1 MMPNVTRGDR
11 MAGLMV
17 YLVGPGRHNEHEN
30 PHLVAGT
37 DALMTWYDDN
47 ELERDNALAI
57 ARHLDK
63 PRTVYGTEV
72 TTGVY
77 ERQEVGRDT
86 HGRPRYKNVRVGEKQ
101 AHVWHC
107 SLSLRADEGELT
119 DQQWG
124 DIARDF
130 ITAMGF
136 DDNEGTKAACR
147 WAAVRHG
154 TSTAGNDHV
163 HIVVNLVREDGTK
176 ASTHKDF
183 YRAQQAARALEITH
197 GLERLESSLGAE
209 PTATRGYTPAEHRR
223 AEVVAQS
230 AARARVE
237 KANGEGAWDRL
248 DSAERQRRMA
258 AEIRLNVPRVVL
270 ARKVRAASTAAADEA
285 EFVRRVRRMGL
296 LIRPRFAEGHQD
308 VVTGYSVAERPKT
321 PGERPVWFGGGNLA
335 RDLTL
340 PRLRNEWPDDPTTA
354 TAAAAEWH
362 AAWRGHRPVAPGR
375 ETAEPSPGLWQEH
388 AAQLATLREQLRAA
402 PLTDTET
409 WPRIA
414 RQAAGTLA
422 AWSTRVEPAPGA
434 LADAADTLAKSA
446 QTYRRQQPARTHVRN
461 PFAGAALL
469 ISAGA
474 AVGKGP
480 VGQAAMMHELIGL
493 TGALAEY
500 AAAASQARQAA
511 ALRFTA
517 ERRLTRLHER
527 MAGPTST
534 ATAVLERPALATDPR
549 PVDPA
554 LREVIERMQ
563 AGRRRAAAATSGSP
577 LPTTLDRARPAS
589 TVENENE
596 TGAEL
601 GR

>member
-1 MMPNVTRGDR
+1 MPNVTRGDR

-17 YLVGPGRHNEHEN
+17 YLTGEGRHNEHEN

-47 ELERDNALAI
+47 ELGRDDALAI

-63 PRTVYGTEV
+63 PRTVYGTDV
-72 TTGVY
+72 MAGVY
-77 ERQEVGRDT
+77 ERQQIGRDAM
-86 HGRPRYKNVRVGEKQ
+86 GQPRYKNVRVGEKQ

-119 DQQWG
+119 DQTWG

-130 ITAMGF
+130 VTAMGF
-136 DDNEGTKAACR
+136 DDNEGTKAPTR

-163 HIVVNLVREDGTK
+163 HLVVNLVREDGTK

-183 YRAQQAARALEITH
+183 YRAQQAARALEVAY
-197 GLERLESSLGAE
+197 GLERLESSVGDDV
-209 PTATRGYTPAEHRR
+209 TATRGFTPAEHRR

-230 AARARVE
+230 VARARVE

-248 DSAERQRRMA
+248 DGAERQRRMA
-258 AEIRLNVPRVVL
+258 AEIRLNVPRVAL
-270 ARKVRAASTAAADEA
+270 ARKVRAAGTAAADEA
-285 EFVRRVRRMGL
+285 EFVRRVRRMGV
-296 LIRPRFAEGHQD
+296 LIRPRFAEGTQD
-308 VVTGYSVAERPKT
+308 VVTGYSVAERPKN
-321 PGERPVWFGGGNLA
+321 PGERPIWYGGGSLA

-340 PRLRNEWPDDPTTA
+340 PRLRAEWPDDPTTA
-354 TAAAAEWH
+354 TAAAEEWR
-362 AAWRGHRPVAPGR
+362 AAWRGKRPVAPGR
-375 ETAEPSPGLWQEH
+375 ETSEPAPQLWQEH
-388 AAQLATLREQLRAA
+388 ADQLAALREQLRAV
-402 PLTDTET
+402 PLDDTET

-414 RQAAGTLA
+414 RQTAGTLA
-422 AWSTRVEPAPGA
+422 AWSTRVEPVPGA
-434 LADAADTLAKSA
+434 LAAAADTLSKSA
-446 QTYRRQQPARTHVRN
+446 QTYRRQRPARARERN

-474 AVGKGP
+474 ALGKGP
-480 VGQAAMMHELIGL
+480 MGQAAMMQELMSL
-493 TGALAEY
+493 TGTLAEV
-500 AAAASQARQAA
+500 AVVTHQARQAA
-511 ALRFTA
+511 VLRTTA
-517 ERRLTRLHER
+517 ERRLARVHAR
-527 MAGPTST
+527 MAGAES
-534 ATAVLERPALATDPR
+534 ATAVLDRPALPTPAAR

-554 LREVIERMQ
+554 LRAVIERMQ
-563 AGRRRAAAATSGSP
+563 AGRRRAAEAPGSP
-577 LPTTLDRARPAS
+577 LPTTLQPARSAAAA
-589 TVENENE
+589 ENENE